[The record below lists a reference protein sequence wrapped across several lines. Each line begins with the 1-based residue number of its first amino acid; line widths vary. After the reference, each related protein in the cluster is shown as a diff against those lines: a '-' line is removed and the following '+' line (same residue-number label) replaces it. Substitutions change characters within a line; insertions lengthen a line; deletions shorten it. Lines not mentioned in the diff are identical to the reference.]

1 MVTRRHLSVAP
12 LCAAAWL
19 FFTDYAAGA
28 AAGAGGI
35 SADSDPSALLNGT
48 PVPECGWAP
57 VVELY
62 GEIPGGSERCTGVY
76 VGDRVILT
84 AAHCVPL
91 DFSLPVVG
99 AACTDAPDCPSV
111 EQYDNVINLDCDGV
125 DPTLCTDPDRSYSN
139 KIRYA
144 LFGEVYTEQYKDN
157 LHVRKAVP
165 VAYCH
170 RRNDVPGDDLGG
182 SPNDF
187 AYCILTENP
196 NVQPIH
202 PMMHCEADLHL
213 GFGTA
218 VRAVGFGQSAGG
230 SGDSGGT
237 KRTATSSIF
246 TAMESSSS
254 LTLASFNAWV
264 PGSPQQ
270 GDSGSPLLV
279 RLPDQTWRV
288 AGVASTDIP
297 SYTSVWP
304 HMAWLAMDP
313 NVQIANVIP
322 CHTTAGV
329 WSPGA
334 GCTGFMLT
342 PDVAQGAWARAPQAC
357 NHTSLSGALQS
368 CGMMVE
374 TDEGPGAL
382 AAPEANGEGA
392 DPGRHAPTDPLGQEV
407 TPAVPDPA
415 GGCSVIPHEEGPRS
429 DGHHAWLGLLPAF
442 VRRRRGGRT

>member
-1 MVTRRHLSVAP
+1 M
-12 LCAAAWL
+12 
-19 FFTDYAAGA
+19 
-28 AAGAGGI
+28 
-35 SADSDPSALLNGT
+35 
-48 PVPECGWAP
+48 
-57 VVELY
+57 
-62 GEIPGGSERCTGVY
+62 
-76 VGDRVILT
+76 
-84 AAHCVPL
+84 
-91 DFSLPVVG
+91 
-99 AACTDAPDCPSV
+99 
-111 EQYDNVINLDCDGV
+111 
-125 DPTLCTDPDRSYSN
+125 
-139 KIRYA
+139 
-144 LFGEVYTEQYKDN
+144 
-157 LHVRKAVP
+157 RKAVP